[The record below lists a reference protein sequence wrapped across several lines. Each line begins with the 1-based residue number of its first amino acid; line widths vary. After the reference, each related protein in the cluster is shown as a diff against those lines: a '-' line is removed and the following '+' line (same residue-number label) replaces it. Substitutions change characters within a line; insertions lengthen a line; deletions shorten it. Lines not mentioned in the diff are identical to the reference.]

1 MHFTKKNSFEKRIEL
16 KNKLKQQKIL
26 KFPGAYNPL
35 TAKLIAEIGFEG
47 IYISGGVMANDL
59 GIPDIGLTTLKEVSY
74 RANQI
79 SRVTDLPAIV
89 DADTGFGDCKKTIET
104 FENLGLSGCHIEDQI
119 DQKRCGHLDNKEI
132 ISSATMVN
140 KIKTAVKAKKDKNFL
155 VIARTDANSVEGLKK
170 TIEIFEQLGLSGC
183 HIEDQ
188 IDEKRCGHL
197 DNKEIIPSATMVNKI
212 KTAVKA
218 KKDKNFLVIARTD
231 ANSVEGIKKTI
242 NRVKAYEDAG
252 ADIIFPEAMKDEKE
266 FEQIRKN
273 SKANLLANMT
283 EFGKSKLL
291 SANELE
297 NLGYNIVIYP
307 VTTQRLAMK
316 SVEDGLRTIM
326 NDGHQ
331 NNIIDKMQTRKRL
344 YELVEYEK
352 YNTPDKK
359 ITDFKTDGHE

>member
-1 MHFTKKNSFEKRIEL
+1 MHFTKKSSSEKRIEL
-16 KNKLKQQKIL
+16 KNKLKKQKIL

-35 TAKLIAEIGFEG
+35 TAKLITKIGFEG
-47 IYISGGVMANDL
+47 IYISGAVMANDL
-59 GIPDIGLTTLKEVSY
+59 GFPDIGITTLKEVSY

-79 SRVTDLPAIV
+79 SRVSDLPSIV

-104 FENLGLSGCHIEDQI
+104 
-119 DQKRCGHLDNKEI
+119 
-132 ISSATMVN
+132 
-140 KIKTAVKAKKDKNFL
+140 
-155 VIARTDANSVEGLKK
+155 
-170 TIEIFEQLGLSGC
+170 FEQLGLSGC

-197 DNKEIIPSATMVNKI
+197 DNKEIIPLEKMINKI
-212 KTAVKA
+212 KTAVNS
-218 KKDKNFLVIARTD
+218 KKDNNFLIIARTD
-231 ANSVEGIKKTI
+231 ANSVEGLKKTI
-242 NRVKAYEDAG
+242 DRVKAYEDAG

-266 FEQIRKN
+266 FELIRKN
-273 SKANLLANMT
+273 LKVNLLANMT

-316 SVEDGLRTIM
+316 NVEDGLLTIM

-352 YNTPDKK
+352 YNTSNKK

>member
-1 MHFTKKNSFEKRIEL
+1 MHFTKKNSSEKRIEL
-16 KNKLKQQKIL
+16 KNKLRQQKIL

-35 TAKLIAEIGFEG
+35 TAKLIAKIGFEG

-59 GIPDIGLTTLKEVSY
+59 GVPDIGLTTLKEVSY

-132 ISSATMVN
+132 IPSATMVN

-155 VIARTDANSVEGLKK
+155 VIARTDANSVEGLQK
-170 TIEIFEQLGLSGC
+170 TIY
-183 HIEDQ
+183 
-188 IDEKRCGHL
+188 
-197 DNKEIIPSATMVNKI
+197 
-212 KTAVKA
+212 
-218 KKDKNFLVIARTD
+218 
-231 ANSVEGIKKTI
+231 
-242 NRVKAYEDAG
+242 RVKAYEDAG

-273 SKANLLANMT
+273 SKVNLLANMT
-283 EFGKSKLL
+283 EFGKSKLF

-297 NLGYNIVIYP
+297 NLGYNIAIYP

-331 NNIIDKMQTRKRL
+331 NNIIYKMQTRKRL